1 MTFASVVLAIG
12 LTEVF
17 GGWGRLIRSGLPVRW
32 YPLWVAWSAYL
43 VILTIQY
50 WSGIWPYR
58 DASFAEGYKVVWLAL
73 PTFTV
78 IILSYL
84 FSPDPLSDECVD
96 LEERYWKAAPRA
108 FPLFGITLGL
118 AMAAD
123 YIVIGHFTGGTEAKT
138 LGLVSQQAALIL
150 LLVLAGYWKRPIFH
164 WFVLAICLIGPAYF
178 LLGMLNLFQ

>member
-17 GGWGRLIRSGLPVRW
+17 GGWGRLVRSGLPVRW
-32 YPLWVAWSAYL
+32 YPLWVAWSTYL

-58 DASFAEGYKVVWLAL
+58 DASFEEGYKVVWLAL
-73 PTFTV
+73 PTFTL

-96 LEERYWKAAPRA
+96 LEERYWNAAPRA

-118 AMAAD
+118 ATAAD
-123 YIVIGHFTGGTEAKT
+123 YVVMGHPIGMTEGNT
-138 LGLVSQQAALIL
+138 FLLITQQAVLIL
-150 LLVLAGYWKRPIFH
+150 LLLVAGYLKQPIFH
-164 WFVLAICLIGPAYF
+164 WFVFAIGIVGPAYF